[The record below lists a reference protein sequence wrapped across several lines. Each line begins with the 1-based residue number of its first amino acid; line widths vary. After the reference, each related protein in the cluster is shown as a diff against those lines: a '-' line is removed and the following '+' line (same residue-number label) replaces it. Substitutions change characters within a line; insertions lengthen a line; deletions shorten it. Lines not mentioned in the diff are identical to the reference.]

1 MFSSAVWLGVST
13 DYELLF
19 QMEFD
24 LNPCAA
30 AVSDFGSRWSC
41 RLTPQG
47 RDPWPFLEGR
57 RCPLID
63 MARECSCDT
72 LPGQDQIEIQDGN
85 VGRP

>member
-30 AVSDFGSRWSC
+30 AVSDFV
-41 RLTPQG
+41 
-47 RDPWPFLEGR
+47 
-57 RCPLID
+57 
-63 MARECSCDT
+63 
-72 LPGQDQIEIQDGN
+72 PGAAGLAD
-85 VGRP
+85 